1 MKGKW
6 KIALV
11 AACWAL
17 LATVSGLRAQDFS
30 TITKTT
36 TLWVDERTGQ
46 VFIRPGRGRV
56 PMTIG
61 AGVDAAKIEQQIEDR
76 TNAKV
81 QAAVTQ
87 AQEEQR
93 VKDEQLAKQVT
104 AMQPAWQ
111 SYMANWQDKFRIGTL
126 FFGDYRFYTHTG
138 FQPQELDNINNPGP
152 GNENFNSFDVS
163 RVYLNLYFFPTKD
176 WTFRFTPEIYK
187 TNGCSS

>member
-36 TLWVDERTGQ
+36 TLWVDQRTGQ

-56 PMTIG
+56 PMSIG
-61 AGVDAAKIEQQIEDR
+61 PAVDAARMEQQVEDR
-76 TNAKV
+76 TNAKM

-87 AQEEQR
+87 ATEEQR
-93 VKDEQLAKQVT
+93 LKDEELAKQVA
-104 AMQPAWQ
+104 AMQPAWK

-126 FFGDYRFYTHTG
+126 FFADYRFYPHT
-138 FQPQELDNINNPGP
+138 
-152 GNENFNSFDVS
+152 
-163 RVYLNLYFFPTKD
+163 
-176 WTFRFTPEIYK
+176 
-187 TNGCSS
+187 